1 VEYQPVVLPYR
12 NGVVSGAHAKDAGR
26 HVQVISELGSRWNG
40 HLKVIG
46 WFWHGEEV
54 FPVFFVY
61 YSGWPLAPS
70 CRVQIMAFY
79 RRGMRGIVADYVSGN
94 QRPR

>member
-1 VEYQPVVLPYR
+1 M
-12 NGVVSGAHAKDAGR
+12 SGAHAKDDGR

-40 HLKVIG
+40 HLKFIE

-61 YSGWPLAPS
+61 YSGWPLAPLAEFKS
-70 CRVQIMAFY
+70 WRFVEGECEI
-79 RRGMRGIVADYVSGN
+79 
-94 QRPR
+94 

>member
-1 VEYQPVVLPYR
+1 MEYQPVVLPYK
-12 NGVVSGAHAKDAGR
+12 NGVVSGAHAKDDGR
-26 HVQVISELGSRWNG
+26 HVQVVSELGSRWNG
-40 HLKVIG
+40 RLKFIE

-61 YSGWPLAPS
+61 YSGRPLAPS
-70 CRVQIMAFY
+70 CQVQIMAFC
-79 RRGMRGIVADYVSGN
+79 RGRMRDIAANYVSGN

>member
-1 VEYQPVVLPYR
+1 M
-12 NGVVSGAHAKDAGR
+12 SGAHAKDDGR

-40 HLKVIG
+40 HLKFIE

-61 YSGWPLAPS
+61 YSGWPLDPLAEFKS
-70 CRVQIMAFY
+70 WRFVEGECEI
-79 RRGMRGIVADYVSGN
+79 
-94 QRPR
+94 